1 MPKLFELE
9 PVFVDT
15 VPHPLELG
23 KLYVSKKYE
32 TVLHLCA
39 CGECNQ
45 ETVTPIRDPQ
55 TGWQYTE
62 VDGLV
67 TLHPSIGNFQ
77 MPCRSHYWI
86 QENKVVWC

>member
-1 MPKLFELE
+1 MPKLFEIE

-15 VPHPLELG
+15 VSGPLELG
-23 KLYVSKKYE
+23 KLYVSKKYQ

-39 CGECNQ
+39 CGECN
-45 ETVTPIRDPQ
+45 ELTVTPLHDPK

-62 VDGLV
+62 NDGKV

-86 QENKVVWC
+86 RENKVVWC